1 MNPLSLEVWD
11 QGMPYEKYRR
21 TVRRNG
27 KVLDE
32 IFRNPIHT
40 AEDVDVL
47 RPLPPLWI
55 VAIGEDW
62 CPDVYHTLPTW
73 VRIAKELPGWELRI
87 FPRDAHKE
95 LMRHFL
101 WRKDNLRI
109 PVYAFYDEALRLQT
123 WWSGRSAPAEKS
135 LQELNGGRPF
145 GANRNQVQCAVRDV
159 EQDSRRQTTLRRSSA
174 HAPARILPDVRRSRA
189 DVHEAG
195 LRRRSRIDRAAGG

>member
-1 MNPLSLEVWD
+1 MNPLPLEVWD
-11 QGMPYEKYRR
+11 QGLLYENYRR

-40 AEDVDVL
+40 PEDVEVL
-47 RPLPPLWI
+47 LPLPPLKL

-73 VRIAKELPGWELRI
+73 VRMVKELPGWELRI

-123 WWSGRSAPAEKS
+123 WWSGRSAPAEKA

-145 GANRNQVQCAVRDV
+145 GELSPQERTTVGEAFEEAYRNEFRRANLDEMLAQ
-159 EQDSRRQTTLRRSSA
+159 LRA
-174 HAPARILPDVRRSRA
+174 FFHL
-189 DVHEAG
+189 G
-195 LRRRSRIDRAAGG
+195 

>member
-1 MNPLSLEVWD
+1 MRTCYPSTMNPLPLELWN
-11 QGMPYEKYRR
+11 QGLLYENYRR

-40 AEDVDVL
+40 PEDVEVL
-47 RPLPPLWI
+47 RPLPPLNLL
-55 VAIGEDW
+55 ALGEDW

-73 VRIAKELPGWELRI
+73 ARIVKELPGWELRI

-123 WWSGRSAPAEKS
+123 WWSGRSAPAEKA

-145 GANRNQVQCAVRDV
+145 GELSPQERTTVGEAFEEGYRNEFRRANLDEMLAQ
-159 EQDSRRQTTLRRSSA
+159 LRA
-174 HAPARILPDVRRSRA
+174 FFHL
-189 DVHEAG
+189 G
-195 LRRRSRIDRAAGG
+195 